1 MCSPRSTTPMSFSA
15 LSYTQSSCKMS
26 FEIVV
31 SHVCSF
37 VVYIGMVGSKRRM
50 INEKYDELDDELET
64 VTVILIGQYRKRM

>member
-1 MCSPRSTTPMSFSA
+1 
-15 LSYTQSSCKMS
+15 MS

-31 SHVCSF
+31 SHVYSF